1 MGSGCSARCEPA
13 VIEVRRR
20 VGGQE
25 AEDGK
30 PSQILAPVRRRR
42 GEDKI
47 KMMVRGEIGVGARSH
62 HELVVVLQ
70 QERPLG
76 GVQGRGDLLRGDG
89 EILGD
94 LRVKEGRVRVS
105 AVKSDRKTHVGAAVE
120 VN

>member
-47 KMMVRGEIGVGARSH
+47 K
-62 HELVVVLQ
+62 
-70 QERPLG
+70 
-76 GVQGRGDLLRGDG
+76 
-89 EILGD
+89 
-94 LRVKEGRVRVS
+94 
-105 AVKSDRKTHVGAAVE
+105 
-120 VN
+120 

>member
-1 MGSGCSARCEPA
+1 MRTCGDRGAATGRRSEGGGWETLANSRSGAAEARG
-13 VIEVRRR
+13 R
-20 VGGQE
+20 QN
-25 AEDGK
+25 
-30 PSQILAPVRRRR
+30 
-42 GEDKI
+42 

-105 AVKSDRKTHVGAAVE
+105 AVKSDWKTHVGAAVE